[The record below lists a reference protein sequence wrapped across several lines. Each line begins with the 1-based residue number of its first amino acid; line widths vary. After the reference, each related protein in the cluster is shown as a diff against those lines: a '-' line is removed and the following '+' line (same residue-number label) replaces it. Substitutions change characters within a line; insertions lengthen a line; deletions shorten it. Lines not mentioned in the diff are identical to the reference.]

1 MMMKKLPESQTLA
14 FTFSGLSRRAGRL
27 ALIPLVVMSLSAVA
41 VAADKKGGKAD
52 HDNFYFLGEMNK
64 ASTVMVVETKIVPP
78 DLGKKIAIAVDQ
90 VIKNGNQPGAKRP
103 GDYLQYEP
111 LILALAGP
119 DGSRMHSGRSRQ
131 DILSTTRRL
140 MQRERT
146 LALMEAMIQSKAQLL
161 DVAEKNLDTIV
172 PAYTNG
178 VQAQPTTYAHYLL
191 AFASVFGRDS
201 ARLKEAYARLN
212 MSPLGSGALGTSSFP
227 VNRQRLAELLGFDGA
242 VENSYDA
249 AQLGALDTGVE
260 LVGVCSNA
268 ALMISVLVQD
278 MHTQYHQ
285 TSPWITIQ
293 EGRLT
298 GTSSIMP
305 QKRNPYALNVLR
317 LQASEVVGGAFTYQL
332 EAHNV
337 TPGMPDYKRD
347 QVEKTLDL
355 TTSAFVKL
363 ADLMNNLVID
373 RNRALL
379 EVDADY
385 STTTELADILQRDS
399 DVPFRVG
406 HHFASDLVNYGRAN
420 KLKPAEIPFDV
431 VKQLYVEAVKA
442 FNFPRTEFPL
452 TQERYQKSLTAQNM
466 LASSQGLG
474 GPQRAE
480 TVRMLAAEKARLG
493 QDAAWLKAQQDKLA
507 RAQDNLDRTF
517 SRLAQ

>member
-1 MMMKKLPESQTLA
+1 MKLSRPLSAPA
-14 FTFSGLSRRAGRL
+14 FTFSALPRRAGRL
-27 ALIPLVVMSLSAVA
+27 ALLSLLLSLSAVA
-41 VAADKKGGKAD
+41 LAADPQAGKAA
-52 HDNFYFLGEMNK
+52 HDNFHFLGEMNK
-64 ASTVMVVETKIVPP
+64 ASTVMVVETQIVPP
-78 DLGKKIAIAVDQ
+78 ELGKKIALAVGQ
-90 VIKNGNQPGAKRP
+90 VIRDGNQPGAKRP

-119 DGSRMHSGRSRQ
+119 DGSRVHSGRSRQ

-140 MQRERT
+140 MQRERA
-146 LALMEAMIQSKAQLL
+146 LALMDAMIQSKAQLL
-161 DVAEKNLDTIV
+161 AVAEKNLDTIV

-212 MSPLGSGALGTSSFP
+212 LSPLGAGALGTSSFP

-249 AQLGALDTGVE
+249 VQLAALDQGVE
-260 LVGVCSNA
+260 LVGLCSNA
-268 ALMISVLVQD
+268 ALMIGLLVQD

-285 TSPWITIQ
+285 TSPWITLR

-337 TPGMPDYKRD
+337 SPGMPDYKRD

-355 TTSAFVKL
+355 TAGAFLKL

-373 RNRALL
+373 RQRALQ
-379 EVDADY
+379 EVDAEY
-385 STTTELADILQRDS
+385 STTTELADILQREADI
-399 DVPFRVG
+399 PFRVG
-406 HHFASDLVNYGRAN
+406 HHFASELVSHGRAN
-420 KLKPAEIPFDV
+420 KLKPAEIPFEV
-431 VKQLYVEAVKA
+431 VRQLYAEAVKA
-442 FNFPRTEFPL
+442 FDFPRTEFPL
-452 TQERYQKSLTAQNM
+452 AQERYQTSLSAQNM
-466 LASSQGLG
+466 LASSKGLG

-480 TVRMLAAEKARLG
+480 TARMLAAEKARLE
-493 QDAAWLKAQQDKLA
+493 QDAAWLRAQQDKLA
-507 RAQDNLDRTF
+507 RAQDRLDRTF

>member
-1 MMMKKLPESQTLA
+1 MMKTKNPESQTA
-14 FTFSGLSRRAGRL
+14 MASRFTRLSRHAGRL
-27 ALIPLVVMSLSAVA
+27 ALLPLVVMSLSAVA
-41 VAADKKGGKAD
+41 ADKKGGKD

-78 DLGKKIAIAVDQ
+78 ELGKKIAIAVDQ

-140 MQRERT
+140 MQRERA

-161 DVAEKNLDTIV
+161 DVAGKNLDTIV

-268 ALMISVLVQD
+268 ALMIGVMMQD

-373 RNRALL
+373 RNRALQ

-399 DVPFRVG
+399 DIPFRVG

-442 FNFPRTEFPL
+442 FNFPQTEFPL
-452 TQERYQKSLTAQNM
+452 TQERYRKSLTAQNM

-480 TVRMLAAEKARLG
+480 TLRMLAAEKGRLD

-517 SRLAQ
+517 ARLGQ

>member
-1 MMMKKLPESQTLA
+1 MRRLEPAPAAATIRFLPP
-14 FTFSGLSRRAGRL
+14 RRTGRL
-27 ALIPLVVMSLSAVA
+27 VLLALLLASLCGAA
-41 VAADKKGGKAD
+41 IAADKTPGKAE
-52 HDNFYFLGEMNK
+52 HDNFHFLGEMNK
-64 ASTVMVVETKIVPP
+64 ASTVMVVETRIVPP
-78 DLGKKIAIAVDQ
+78 ELGKKIARAVDQ
-90 VIKNGNQPGAKRP
+90 VIRDGNQPGAKRP

-131 DILSTTRRL
+131 DMLSTTRRL
-140 MQRERT
+140 MQRERA
-146 LALMEAMIQSKAQLL
+146 LALMAAMIQSKAQLL
-161 DVAEKNLDTIV
+161 AVAEKNLDTIV

-212 MSPLGSGALGTSSFP
+212 LSPLGAGALGTSSFP
-227 VNRQRLAELLGFDGA
+227 VNRERLAELLGFDGA
-242 VENSYDA
+242 LENSYDA
-249 AQLGALDTGVE
+249 AQLGALDQGVE
-260 LVGVCSNA
+260 LVGLCSNA
-268 ALMISVLVQD
+268 ALMMGLLVQD

-285 TSPWITIQ
+285 AAPWITLQ

-305 QKRNPYALNVLR
+305 QKRNPYALNTLR
-317 LQASEVVGGAFTYQL
+317 LQASEVVGRAFTYQL

-347 QVEKTLDL
+347 QVEKTLEL
-355 TTSAFVKL
+355 TTDAFVKL
-363 ADLMNNLVID
+363 AELMNNLVID
-373 RNRALL
+373 RSRALQ
-379 EVDADY
+379 EVEADY

-406 HHFASDLVNYGRAN
+406 HHFASDLVSYGRAN

-431 VKQLYVEAVKA
+431 VKQLYTEAVKA
-442 FNFPRTEFPL
+442 YDFPRTEFPL
-452 TQERYQKSLTAQNM
+452 AQERYQTALSAQNM
-466 LASSQGLG
+466 LASSKGLG

-480 TVRMLAAEKARLG
+480 TARMLAAEKRRLD
-493 QDAAWLKAQQDKLA
+493 QDAAWLKAQEERLA
-507 RAQDNLDRTF
+507 LAQQKLDRTF
-517 SRLAQ
+517 FGLFQ

>member
-1 MMMKKLPESQTLA
+1 
-14 FTFSGLSRRAGRL
+14 
-27 ALIPLVVMSLSAVA
+27 
-41 VAADKKGGKAD
+41 
-52 HDNFYFLGEMNK
+52 
-64 ASTVMVVETKIVPP
+64 
-78 DLGKKIAIAVDQ
+78 
-90 VIKNGNQPGAKRP
+90 
-103 GDYLQYEP
+103 
-111 LILALAGP
+111 
-119 DGSRMHSGRSRQ
+119 
-131 DILSTTRRL
+131 
-140 MQRERT
+140 
-146 LALMEAMIQSKAQLL
+146 
-161 DVAEKNLDTIV
+161 
-172 PAYTNG
+172 
-178 VQAQPTTYAHYLL
+178 
-191 AFASVFGRDS
+191 
-201 ARLKEAYARLN
+201 
-212 MSPLGSGALGTSSFP
+212 
-227 VNRQRLAELLGFDGA
+227 
-242 VENSYDA
+242 
-249 AQLGALDTGVE
+249 
-260 LVGVCSNA
+260 VCSNA
-268 ALMISVLVQD
+268 ALMMGVLVQD

-355 TTSAFVKL
+355 TTNAFVKL

-373 RNRALL
+373 RNRALQ

-442 FNFPRTEFPL
+442 FNFPKTEFPL

-480 TVRMLAAEKARLG
+480 VERMLGVEKNKLAK
-493 QDAAWLKAQQDKLA
+493 DEAWLAQQRQKLA
-507 RAQDNLDRTF
+507 AASVKLDQTF
-517 SRLAQ
+517 YKLGK

>member
-1 MMMKKLPESQTLA
+1 MKLPGPPSTTVA
-14 FTFSGLSRRAGRL
+14 GFSRLSRHAGRL
-27 ALIPLVVMSLSAVA
+27 ALVLLLLLSLSAA
-41 VAADKKGGKAD
+41 AIAADKQAGQPE
-52 HDNFYFLGEMNK
+52 HDNFHFLGEMNK

-78 DLGKKIAIAVDQ
+78 ELGKKIARAVEQ
-90 VIKNGNQPGAKRP
+90 VIKDGNQPGAKRP

-146 LALMEAMIQSKAQLL
+146 LALMAAMIESKARLL
-161 DVAEKNLDTIV
+161 AVAGNNLDTIV

-212 MSPLGSGALGTSSFP
+212 MSPLGAGALGTSSFP
-227 VNRQRLAELLGFDGA
+227 VNRQRLAELLGFDGV

-249 AQLGALDTGVE
+249 AQLGALDQGVE
-260 LVGVCSNA
+260 LVGLCSNA
-268 ALMISVLVQD
+268 ALTIGLLVQD

-285 TSPWITIQ
+285 VSPWITIQ

-317 LQASEVVGGAFTYQL
+317 LQASEVVGGAFTFQL

-347 QVEKTLDL
+347 QVGKTLDL
-355 TTSAFVKL
+355 TAGAFAKL
-363 ADLMNNLVID
+363 ADLMDHLVID
-373 RNRALL
+373 RERALQ
-379 EVDADY
+379 EVDAEY
-385 STTTELADILQRDS
+385 STTTELADILQRDA

-431 VKQLYVEAVKA
+431 VKQLYAEAVKA
-442 FNFPRTEFPL
+442 FDFPRAEFPL
-452 TQERYQKSLTAQNM
+452 AQERFRTSLTAQNM
-466 LASSQGLG
+466 LASSKGLG

-480 TVRMLAAEKARLG
+480 TVRMLAAEKKRLD
-493 QDAAWLKAQQDKLA
+493 QDTAWLKAQQDKLA
-507 RAQDNLDRTF
+507 RAQDTLDRTF
-517 SRLAQ
+517 SRLGQ

>member
-1 MMMKKLPESQTLA
+1 MNRNKLPSLLPALRPCLHAVILSLAAATLA
-14 FTFSGLSRRAGRL
+14 PAW
-27 ALIPLVVMSLSAVA
+27 
-41 VAADKKGGKAD
+41 AADRAKLE

-64 ASTVMVVETKIVPP
+64 ASTVMTIENKIVPAE
-78 DLGKKIAIAVDQ
+78 LGKKIVKAVDQ
-90 VIKNGNQPGAKRP
+90 VIKDGDQPGAKRP
-103 GDYLQYEP
+103 ADYLQYEP
-111 LILALAGP
+111 LILAYAGP

-140 MQRERT
+140 MQRERA
-146 LALMEAMIQSKAQLL
+146 LALMEQMNKSKAVMLKL
-161 DVAEKNLDTIV
+161 AEDNLDTIV

-191 AFASVFGRDS
+191 AFGAAFGRD
-201 ARLKEAYARLN
+201 AERLRQAYARLN
-212 MSPLGSGALGTSSFP
+212 LNPLGAAALGTSSFP
-227 VNRQRLAELLGFDGA
+227 VDRNRLAQLLGFDGP

-260 LVGVCSNA
+260 LTSICANA
-268 ALMISVLVQD
+268 ALTMGILVQD
-278 MHTQYHQ
+278 MHTQYHNPY
-285 TSPWITIQ
+285 PWIMIR

-305 QKRNPYALNVLR
+305 QKRNPYGLNVLR
-317 LQASEVVGGAFTYQL
+317 LQASEVVGGAMTFQV

-355 TTSAFVKL
+355 TANSFGKL
-363 ADLMNNLVID
+363 ADLMSNLVID
-373 RNRALL
+373 RERALA

-406 HHFASDLVNYGRAN
+406 HHFASDLVTYGRIN
-420 KLKPAEIPFDV
+420 KMKPADIPFDQV
-431 VKQLYVEAVKA
+431 QKIYGDALKA
-442 FNFPRTEFPL
+442 FNFDHAQFPL
-452 TQERYQKSLTAQNM
+452 TQARFRQALTAQNM
-466 LASSQGLG
+466 IESSRGLG

-480 TVRMLAAEKARLG
+480 VQRMLTAERARLA
-493 QDAAWLKAQQDKLA
+493 QDQDWLRAQRDQLA
-507 RAQDNLDRTF
+507 RAQTMLDQAF
-517 SRLAQ
+517 YRLGQ

>member
-1 MMMKKLPESQTLA
+1 MKLSRPLSAPA
-14 FTFSGLSRRAGRL
+14 FTFSALPRRAGRL
-27 ALIPLVVMSLSAVA
+27 ALLPLLLSLSAVA
-41 VAADKKGGKAD
+41 LAADPQAGKAA
-52 HDNFYFLGEMNK
+52 HDNFHFLGEMNK
-64 ASTVMVVETKIVPP
+64 ASTVMVVETQIVPP
-78 DLGKKIAIAVDQ
+78 ELGKKIALAVGQ
-90 VIKNGNQPGAKRP
+90 VIRDGNQPGAKRP

-119 DGSRMHSGRSRQ
+119 DGSRVHSGRSRQ

-140 MQRERT
+140 MQRERA
-146 LALMEAMIQSKAQLL
+146 LALMDAMIQSKAQLL
-161 DVAEKNLDTIV
+161 AVAEKNLDTIV

-201 ARLKEAYARLN
+201 VRLKEAYARLN
-212 MSPLGSGALGTSSFP
+212 LSPLGAGALGTSSFP

-249 AQLGALDTGVE
+249 VQLAALDQGVE
-260 LVGVCSNA
+260 LVGLCSNA
-268 ALMISVLVQD
+268 ALMIGLLVQD

-285 TSPWITIQ
+285 TSPWITLR

-337 TPGMPDYKRD
+337 SPGMPDYKRD

-355 TTSAFVKL
+355 TAGAFLKL

-373 RNRALL
+373 RQRALQ
-379 EVDADY
+379 EVDAEY
-385 STTTELADILQRDS
+385 STTTELADILQREADI
-399 DVPFRVG
+399 PFRVG
-406 HHFASDLVNYGRAN
+406 HHFASDLVSHGRAN
-420 KLKPAEIPFDV
+420 KLKPAEIPFEV
-431 VKQLYVEAVKA
+431 VRQLYAEAVKA
-442 FNFPRTEFPL
+442 FDFPRTEFPL
-452 TQERYQKSLTAQNM
+452 AQERYQTSLSAQNM
-466 LASSQGLG
+466 LASSKGLG

-480 TVRMLAAEKARLG
+480 TARMLAAEKARLE
-493 QDAAWLKAQQDKLA
+493 QDAAWLRAQQDKLA
-507 RAQDNLDRTF
+507 RAQDRLDRTF

>member
-1 MMMKKLPESQTLA
+1 MQRLESASLAA
-14 FTFSGLSRRAGRL
+14 FTGSIPRRAGRL
-27 ALIPLVVMSLSAVA
+27 LLVPLLLVSLSALA
-41 VAADKKGGKAD
+41 VAADKKAGQAE
-52 HDNFYFLGEMNK
+52 HDNFHFLGEMNK

-78 DLGKKIAIAVDQ
+78 ELGRKIARAVDQ
-90 VIKNGNQPGAKRP
+90 VIRDGNQPGAKRP

-140 MQRERT
+140 MQRERA
-146 LALMEAMIQSKAQLL
+146 LALMDAMIQSKAQLL
-161 DVAEKNLDTIV
+161 AVAEKNLDTIV

-212 MSPLGSGALGTSSFP
+212 MSPLGAGALGTSSFP
-227 VNRQRLAELLGFDGA
+227 MNRQRLAELLGFDGA

-249 AQLGALDTGVE
+249 AQLGALDQGVE
-260 LVGVCSNA
+260 LVGLCSNA
-268 ALMISVLVQD
+268 ALMIGVLVQD

-285 TSPWITIQ
+285 TAPWITIQ
-293 EGRLT
+293 EGRLI

-305 QKRNPYALNVLR
+305 QKRNPYALNGLR
-317 LQASEVVGGAFTYQL
+317 LQASEVVGNAFTYQL

-355 TTSAFVKL
+355 TTNAFVKL

-373 RNRALL
+373 RNRALQ
-379 EVDADY
+379 EVDAEY
-385 STTTELADILQRDS
+385 STTTELADILQRDA

-431 VKQLYVEAVKA
+431 VKQLYAEAVKA
-442 FNFPRTEFPL
+442 FSFPQTEFPL
-452 TQERYQKSLTAQNM
+452 TQERYRTSLTAQNM
-466 LASSQGLG
+466 LASSKGLG
-474 GPQRAE
+474 GPQRTE
-480 TVRMLAAEKARLG
+480 TVRMLVAEKSRLE

-507 RAQDNLDRTF
+507 RAQYNLDRTF
-517 SRLAQ
+517 SGLVQ

>member
-1 MMMKKLPESQTLA
+1 MPPCHVRFVLGFLLLVFLSGAA
-14 FTFSGLSRRAGRL
+14 F
-27 ALIPLVVMSLSAVA
+27 
-41 VAADKKGGKAD
+41 AADQKAAKAE
-52 HDNFYFLGEMNK
+52 HDNFHFLGEMNK
-64 ASTVMVVETKIVPP
+64 ASTVMVVEAKIVPP
-78 DLGKKIAIAVDQ
+78 ELGKKIARAVDQ
-90 VIKNGNQPGAKRP
+90 VIKDGNQPGARRP

-111 LILALAGP
+111 LVLALAGP

-131 DILSTTRRL
+131 DMLSTTRRL

-146 LALMEAMIQSKAQLL
+146 LALMDAMIRSKAQLL
-161 DVAEKNLDTIV
+161 SVAEKHLDTIV

-201 ARLKEAYARLN
+201 ERLRQAYARLN
-212 MSPLGSGALGTSSFP
+212 MSPLGAGALGTSSFP

-249 AQLGALDTGVE
+249 AQLGALDQGVE
-260 LVGVCSNA
+260 LVGLCSNA
-268 ALMISVLVQD
+268 ALAIGVLVQD

-285 TSPWITIQ
+285 TAPWITIQ

-317 LQASEVVGGAFTYQL
+317 LQASEVVGSAFTYQL

-355 TTSAFVKL
+355 TANAFVKL

-373 RNRALL
+373 RNRALQ

-385 STTTELADILQRDS
+385 STTTELADILQREA

-406 HHFASDLVNYGRAN
+406 HHFASELVSYGRSH
-420 KLKPAEIPFDV
+420 KLRPAEIPFEV
-431 VKQLYVEAVKA
+431 ARQLYAEAVKA
-442 FNFPRTEFPL
+442 FDFPKTEFPL
-452 TQERYQKSLTAQNM
+452 TQERYQASLTAQNM
-466 LASSQGLG
+466 LASSKGLG

-480 TVRMLAAEKARLG
+480 TVRMLAAEKGRLE
-493 QDAAWLKAQQDKLA
+493 QDAAWLRTQQDRLA
-507 RAQDNLDRTF
+507 RAQDKLDRTF
-517 SRLAQ
+517 SGLLQ

>member
-1 MMMKKLPESQTLA
+1 MPPCHVRFVLGFLLLVFLSGAA
-14 FTFSGLSRRAGRL
+14 F
-27 ALIPLVVMSLSAVA
+27 
-41 VAADKKGGKAD
+41 AADQKAAKAE
-52 HDNFYFLGEMNK
+52 HDNFHFLGEMNK
-64 ASTVMVVETKIVPP
+64 ASTVMVVEAKIVPP
-78 DLGKKIAIAVDQ
+78 ELGKKIARAVDQ
-90 VIKNGNQPGAKRP
+90 VIKDGNQPGARRP

-111 LILALAGP
+111 LVLALAGP

-131 DILSTTRRL
+131 DMLSTTRRL

-146 LALMEAMIQSKAQLL
+146 LALMDAMIRSKAQLL
-161 DVAEKNLDTIV
+161 SVAEKHLDTIV

-201 ARLKEAYARLN
+201 ERLRQAYARLN
-212 MSPLGSGALGTSSFP
+212 MSPLGAGALGTSSFP

-249 AQLGALDTGVE
+249 AQLGALDQGVE
-260 LVGVCSNA
+260 LVGLCSNA
-268 ALMISVLVQD
+268 ALAIGVLVQD

-285 TSPWITIQ
+285 TAPWITIQ

-317 LQASEVVGGAFTYQL
+317 LQASEVVGSAFTYQL

-355 TTSAFVKL
+355 TANAFVKL

-373 RNRALL
+373 RNRALQ

-385 STTTELADILQRDS
+385 STTTELADILQREA

-406 HHFASDLVNYGRAN
+406 HHFASELVSYGRSH
-420 KLKPAEIPFDV
+420 KLRPAEIPFEV
-431 VKQLYVEAVKA
+431 ARQLYAEAVKA
-442 FNFPRTEFPL
+442 FDFPKTEFPL
-452 TQERYQKSLTAQNM
+452 TQERYQASLTAQNM
-466 LASSQGLG
+466 LASSKGLG

-480 TVRMLAAEKARLG
+480 TVRMLAAEKGRLE
-493 QDAAWLKAQQDKLA
+493 QDAAWLRTQQDKLA
-507 RAQDNLDRTF
+507 RAQDKLDRTF
-517 SRLAQ
+517 SGLLQ

>member
-1 MMMKKLPESQTLA
+1 MPPCHVRFVLGFLLLVFLSGAA
-14 FTFSGLSRRAGRL
+14 F
-27 ALIPLVVMSLSAVA
+27 
-41 VAADKKGGKAD
+41 AADQKAAKAE
-52 HDNFYFLGEMNK
+52 HDNFHFLGEMNK
-64 ASTVMVVETKIVPP
+64 ASTVMVVEAKIVPP
-78 DLGKKIAIAVDQ
+78 ELGKKIARAVDQ
-90 VIKNGNQPGAKRP
+90 VIKDGNQPGARRP

-111 LILALAGP
+111 LVLALAGP

-131 DILSTTRRL
+131 DMLSTTRRL
-140 MQRERT
+140 MQRERA
-146 LALMEAMIQSKAQLL
+146 LALMEAMITSKAQLL
-161 DVAEKNLDTIV
+161 AVAEKNLDTIV

-201 ARLKEAYARLN
+201 ERLRQAYARLN
-212 MSPLGSGALGTSSFP
+212 MSPLGAGALGTSSFP

-249 AQLGALDTGVE
+249 AQLGALDQGVE
-260 LVGVCSNA
+260 LVGLCSNA
-268 ALMISVLVQD
+268 ALAIGVLVQD

-285 TSPWITIQ
+285 TAPWITIQ

-317 LQASEVVGGAFTYQL
+317 LQASEVVGSAFTYQL

-355 TTSAFVKL
+355 TANAFVKL

-373 RNRALL
+373 RNRALQ

-385 STTTELADILQRDS
+385 STTTELADILQREA

-406 HHFASDLVNYGRAN
+406 HHFASELVSYGRSH
-420 KLKPAEIPFDV
+420 KLRPAEIPFEV
-431 VKQLYVEAVKA
+431 ARQLYAEAVKA
-442 FNFPRTEFPL
+442 FDFPKTEFPL
-452 TQERYQKSLTAQNM
+452 TQERYQASLTAQNM
-466 LASSQGLG
+466 LASSKGLG

-480 TVRMLAAEKARLG
+480 TVRMLAAEKGRLE
-493 QDAAWLKAQQDKLA
+493 QDAAWLRTQQDRLA
-507 RAQDNLDRTF
+507 RAQDKLDRTF
-517 SRLAQ
+517 SGLLQ

>member
-1 MMMKKLPESQTLA
+1 MPP
-14 FTFSGLSRRAGRL
+14 RRTGRL
-27 ALIPLVVMSLSAVA
+27 VLLALLLASLSGVA
-41 VAADKKGGKAD
+41 VAADNTTGKAE
-52 HDNFYFLGEMNK
+52 HDNFHFLGEMNK

-78 DLGKKIAIAVDQ
+78 ELGKKIARAVDQ
-90 VIKNGNQPGAKRP
+90 VIKDGNQPGARRP

-140 MQRERT
+140 MQRERA
-146 LALMEAMIQSKAQLL
+146 LALMGAMIHSKSQLL
-161 DVAEKNLDTIV
+161 AVAEKNLDTIV

-212 MSPLGSGALGTSSFP
+212 MSPLGAGALGTSSFP

-249 AQLGALDTGVE
+249 AQLAALDQGVE
-260 LVGVCSNA
+260 LVGLCSNA
-268 ALMISVLVQD
+268 ALTIGVLVQD

-285 TSPWITIQ
+285 TAPWITLQ

-305 QKRNPYALNVLR
+305 QKRNPYALNTLR
-317 LQASEVVGGAFTYQL
+317 LLASEVVGGAFTYQL

-355 TTSAFVKL
+355 TAGAFVKL

-373 RNRALL
+373 RDRALQ
-379 EVDADY
+379 EVDAEY
-385 STTTELADILQRDS
+385 STTTELADILQRDA
-399 DVPFRVG
+399 DIPFRVG
-406 HHFASDLVNYGRAN
+406 HHFASELVSYGRAN
-420 KLKPAEIPFDV
+420 KLKPAEIPLEV
-431 VKQLYVEAVKA
+431 ARELYTAAVKA
-442 FNFPRTEFPL
+442 FDFPRTGFPL
-452 TQERYQKSLTAQNM
+452 TQERFRTALSAQNM
-466 LASSQGLG
+466 LASSKGLG

-480 TVRMLAAEKARLG
+480 TARMLAAEKSRLA
-493 QDAAWLKAQQDKLA
+493 QDAAWLKAQQDRLA
-507 RAQDNLDRTF
+507 RAQDKLDRTF
-517 SRLAQ
+517 SGLFQ

>member
-1 MMMKKLPESQTLA
+1 MPPCHVRFVLGFLLLVFLSGAA
-14 FTFSGLSRRAGRL
+14 F
-27 ALIPLVVMSLSAVA
+27 
-41 VAADKKGGKAD
+41 AADQKAAKAE
-52 HDNFYFLGEMNK
+52 HDNFHFLGEMNK
-64 ASTVMVVETKIVPP
+64 ASTMMVVEAKIVPP
-78 DLGKKIAIAVDQ
+78 ELGKKIARAVDQ
-90 VIKNGNQPGAKRP
+90 VIKDGNQPGARRP

-111 LILALAGP
+111 LVLALAGP

-131 DILSTTRRL
+131 DMLSTTRRL

-146 LALMEAMIQSKAQLL
+146 LALMDAMIRSKAQLL
-161 DVAEKNLDTIV
+161 SVAEKHLDTIV

-201 ARLKEAYARLN
+201 ERLRQAYARLN
-212 MSPLGSGALGTSSFP
+212 MSPLGAGALGTSSFP

-249 AQLGALDTGVE
+249 AQLGALDQGVE
-260 LVGVCSNA
+260 LVGLCSNA
-268 ALMISVLVQD
+268 ALAIGVLVQD

-285 TSPWITIQ
+285 TAPWITIQ

-317 LQASEVVGGAFTYQL
+317 LQASEVVGSAFTYQL

-355 TTSAFVKL
+355 TANAFVKL

-373 RNRALL
+373 RNRALQ

-385 STTTELADILQRDS
+385 STTTELADILQREA

-406 HHFASDLVNYGRAN
+406 HHFASELVSYGRSH
-420 KLKPAEIPFDV
+420 KLRPAEIPFEV
-431 VKQLYVEAVKA
+431 ARQLYAEAVKA
-442 FNFPRTEFPL
+442 FDFPKTEFPL
-452 TQERYQKSLTAQNM
+452 TQERYQASLTAQNM
-466 LASSQGLG
+466 LASSKGLG

-480 TVRMLAAEKARLG
+480 TVRMLAAEKGRLE
-493 QDAAWLKAQQDKLA
+493 QDAAWLRTQQDKLA
-507 RAQDNLDRTF
+507 RAQDKLDRTF
-517 SRLAQ
+517 SGLLQ

>member
-1 MMMKKLPESQTLA
+1 MKTPEVLSGMA
-14 FTFSGLSRRAGRL
+14 FSFSMLSRRAGRL
-27 ALIPLVVMSLSAVA
+27 ALVPLLLVSLSA
-41 VAADKKGGKAD
+41 AADGKAGKTE
-52 HDNFYFLGEMNK
+52 HDNFHFLSEMNK
-64 ASTVMVVETKIVPP
+64 ASTIMVVETRIVPP
-78 DLGKKIAIAVDQ
+78 ELGKKIALAVGQ
-90 VIKNGNQPGAKRP
+90 VIRDGNQPGAKRP

-119 DGSRMHSGRSRQ
+119 DGSRVHSGRSRQ

-161 DVAEKNLDTIV
+161 AVAEKNLDTIV

-191 AFASVFGRDS
+191 AFSSVFGRDS

-212 MSPLGSGALGTSSFP
+212 MSPLGAGALGTSSFP

-249 AQLGALDTGVE
+249 TQLGALDQGVE
-260 LVGVCSNA
+260 LVSLCSNA
-268 ALMISVLVQD
+268 ALMIGVLVQD
-278 MHTQYHQ
+278 IHTQYHQ
-285 TSPWITIQ
+285 TSPWIAIQ

-373 RNRALL
+373 RNRALQ
-379 EVDADY
+379 EVDAEY
-385 STTTELADILQRDS
+385 STTTELADILQRDA
-399 DVPFRVG
+399 DIPFRVG

-420 KLKPAEIPFDV
+420 KLKPAEIPLDV
-431 VKQLYVEAVKA
+431 ARQLYAEAVKA

-452 TQERYQKSLTAQNM
+452 TQERFRMSLTAQNM
-466 LASSQGLG
+466 LASSKGLG

-480 TVRMLAAEKARLG
+480 TVRMLAAEKGRLD
-493 QDAAWLKAQQDKLA
+493 QDVAWLKGQREKLA

-517 SRLAQ
+517 SRLGQ